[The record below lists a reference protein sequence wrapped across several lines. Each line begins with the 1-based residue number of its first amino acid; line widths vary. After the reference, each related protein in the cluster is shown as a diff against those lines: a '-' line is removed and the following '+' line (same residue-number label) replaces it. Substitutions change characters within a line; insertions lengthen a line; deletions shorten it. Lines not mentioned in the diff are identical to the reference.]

1 MSPDQSGDRFETVAT
16 VSVDEVRAS
25 GAGFVLAG
33 RGTDRQDYR
42 VELRFDVPVDAKTR
56 KVLGELLSEV
66 ELRVLRRTA
75 SR

>member
-1 MSPDQSGDRFETVAT
+1 MSPGQSGDPFEVVAI

-42 VELRFDVPVDAKTR
+42 VELRFDIPVDAKTR
-56 KVLGELLSEV
+56 KVLGELLSEA
-66 ELRVLRRTA
+66 ELRVLLRTTP
-75 SR
+75 R

>member
-1 MSPDQSGDRFETVAT
+1 MSPDQSGDSFEVVAI

-42 VELRFDVPVDAKTR
+42 VELRFDVPVDGKTR
-56 KVLGELLSEV
+56 KVLGELLSEA
-66 ELRVLRRTA
+66 ELRVLRRTTP
-75 SR
+75 R

>member
-1 MSPDQSGDRFETVAT
+1 MSPDQSGDRFEVVAV
-16 VSVDEVRAS
+16 VSVEEVRAS

>member
-1 MSPDQSGDRFETVAT
+1 MSSDQSGDRFEAIAA
-16 VSVDEVRAS
+16 VSVDEVRTS

-66 ELRVLRRTA
+66 ELRVLRRATP
-75 SR
+75 R

>member
-1 MSPDQSGDRFETVAT
+1 MSPDQSGDPFEVVAT

-25 GAGFVLAG
+25 GAGFVLSG

-56 KVLGELLSEV
+56 KVLGELLSEA
-66 ELRVLRRTA
+66 ELRVLLRTPPH
-75 SR
+75 